1 MLSSGAD
8 VPEYEDEF
16 QQDQHAGALIAED
29 DTGKEHLV
37 YKPQEYQLPFHSSN
51 APNLLALG
59 TRGTG
64 KSLMIRMDAILRCLM
79 IPHFRAL
86 IIRRTMPELRNSHL
100 AYIEREMELLGGTFL
115 RGVSTAEFP
124 NGSTIVF
131 RHCETEADIL
141 NFLSSEYGAIYFDEL
156 STFTLNQFL
165 QISAAARAPTNA
177 GYQAIVRAGSNPLG
191 VGAEWMEQWFVTK
204 KVRIEDYPNYHPDDF
219 EMQFSTLQQNVHLD
233 RVAYE
238 ARLKNLPEHVRKA
251 WLLGEFVMEGAYFSD
266 FHKVVT
272 DTGEPWHVI
281 DSVPTMID
289 PADGVRKSITQIPWI
304 KIYRAID
311 WGYFPDPAVCLWIAT
326 LPNKRAFV
334 FKERQWLRTNA
345 AVVAQDIKQ
354 ASNGM
359 HIVES
364 FCDPTM
370 MIKEGQVFSIGDIFE
385 TNGVPVTPGVNDRI
399 LYGYSVHEY
408 LNEIIDEKPK
418 IQILKGVNESYGCS
432 NLIRTFGQL
441 RMDKTDP
448 RKIAD
453 GEDHWVVAL
462 AYFCMGG
469 AQPSQNPARPS
480 IPRWM
485 QPRRAPRMLAA

>member
-1 MLSSGAD
+1 MLSEHVTPD
-8 VPEYEDEF
+8 DLE
-16 QQDQHAGALIAED
+16 QDQHEGALIAQDEE
-29 DTGKEHLV
+29 GKEHLV
-37 YKPQEYQLPFHSSN
+37 YKPQIYQEPFHASN

-79 IPHFRAL
+79 IPNFRAL
-86 IIRRTMPELRNSHL
+86 IIRRTMPELRKSHL
-100 AYIEREMELLGGTFL
+100 VYIEREMRLLGGTFL
-115 RGVSTAEFP
+115 RTVSTAEFP

-131 RHCETEADIL
+131 AHCETEADIL

-165 QISAAARAPTNA
+165 QISAAARAPEGC

-191 VGAEWMEQWFVTK
+191 VGAEWMEQWFVSK
-204 KVRIEDYPNYHPDDF
+204 SVRLEDYPDYNPDDF
-219 EMQFSTLQQNVHLD
+219 EMQFSTLDQNAHLD
-233 RVAYE
+233 RKAYT
-238 ARLKNLPEHVRKA
+238 ARLKNLPEHVRRA
-251 WLLGEFVMEGAYFSD
+251 WLLGEFVMDGAYFSD
-266 FHKVVT
+266 FRKV
-272 DTGEPWHVI
+272 DNDGKPWHVI
-281 DSVPTMID
+281 DSIPSMID
-289 PADGVRKSITQIPWI
+289 PSDGRRKSIIDVAWM

-311 WGYFPDPAVCLWIAT
+311 WGYFPDPAVCLWIAV

-334 FKERQWLRTNA
+334 FKERSWLKTLA
-345 AVVAQDIKQ
+345 ADVAKAIKKE
-354 ASNGM
+354 SEGM

-370 MIKEGQVFSIGDIFE
+370 TIIEGQVYSIGDIFE
-385 TNGVPVTPGVNDRI
+385 QNGVPVTAATNDRI

-418 IQILKGVNESYGCS
+418 VQILKGAGESYGCT

-448 RKIAD
+448 RKLAN

-469 AQPSQNPARPS
+469 AQPSSNPAKPNT
-480 IPRWM
+480 PRWM
-485 QPRRAPRMLAA
+485 QAKRRPRMLAA